1 MLQTMALI
9 AALFN
14 PAGGPASQPT
24 AAVKMAETPVLHR
37 GAKFTLTEKDRMTL
51 DAVAAKAPEMAGK
64 TVQVSGTVKSAC
76 VKKGCWMVL
85 AGEKA
90 RARITFKDYGFFVPL
105 DAAGSAAVVEG
116 AVEVKTL
123 SEAERKHLA
132 EDAGKTIA
140 DIPEHELRV
149 VATAVELRRPTPAGK

>member
-1 MLQTMALI
+1 MFESLALI
-9 AALFN
+9 AALLS
-14 PAGGPASQPT
+14 PASQP
-24 AAVKMAETPVLHR
+24 AAPQAQVKMAETQGALHR
-37 GAKFTLTEKDRMTL
+37 GAAFTLTEKDRTTL

-76 VKKGCWMVL
+76 IKKGCWMVL
-85 AGEKA
+85 AGDTA

-105 DAAGSAAVVEG
+105 DAAGSTAIVEG

-132 EDAGKTIA
+132 EDAGKSVDTI
-140 DIPEHELRV
+140 PKHELRL
-149 VATAVELRRPTPAGK
+149 VATGVELTRVATK